1 MFDPG
6 FWEITVIAVLGLL
19 ILGPERL
26 PVVAKKVGYWVG
38 KGRRYLS
45 SVRSDI
51 EREFRTDELEKILN
65 QQSTEIEELKS
76 LITDTAKQ
84 AKDSV
89 EETKSLVED
98 SFNTEAKPK
107 PKKNKPKKKPK
118 AKITDK
124 PKIKSKKIEA
134 KKIEAKPKKKADD
147 EDQSAGKG

>member
-6 FWEITVIAVLGLL
+6 FWEVTVIAVLGLL

-65 QQSTEIEELKS
+65 QQSTEIEELKD
-76 LITDTAKQ
+76 LISDTKKEATDVVQ
-84 AKDSV
+84 
-89 EETKSLVED
+89 ETKELLETSL
-98 SFNTEAKPK
+98 NTEE
-107 PKKNKPKKKPK
+107 KKKPK
-118 AKITDK
+118 TN
-124 PKIKSKKIEA
+124 
-134 KKIEAKPKKKADD
+134 KKKSASKNKLKKEIGKTSTKKDD
-147 EDQSAGKG
+147 GKNESAGKD

>member
-6 FWEITVIAVLGLL
+6 FWEVTVIAVLGLL

-65 QQSTEIEELKS
+65 QQSTEIEELKD
-76 LITDTAKQ
+76 LISDTKKEATDVVQ
-84 AKDSV
+84 
-89 EETKSLVED
+89 ETKELLETSL
-98 SFNTEAKPK
+98 NTEE
-107 PKKNKPKKKPK
+107 KKKPK
-118 AKITDK
+118 TN
-124 PKIKSKKIEA
+124 
-134 KKIEAKPKKKADD
+134 KKKSASKNKLKKEIGKTSTKKDD
-147 EDQSAGKG
+147 

>member
-6 FWEITVIAVLGLL
+6 FWEVTVIAVLGLL

-65 QQSTEIEELKS
+65 QQSTEIEELKD
-76 LITDTAKQ
+76 LISDTKKEATDVVQ
-84 AKDSV
+84 
-89 EETKSLVED
+89 ETKELLETSL
-98 SFNTEAKPK
+98 NTEE
-107 PKKNKPKKKPK
+107 KKKPK
-118 AKITDK
+118 TN
-124 PKIKSKKIEA
+124 
-134 KKIEAKPKKKADD
+134 KKKSASKNKLKKEIGKTSTKKDD
-147 EDQSAGKG
+147 KKDDGKNESAGKD

>member
-6 FWEITVIAVLGLL
+6 FWEVTVIAVLGLL

-65 QQSTEIEELKS
+65 QQSTEIEALKD
-76 LITDTAKQ
+76 LISDTKKEATDVVQ
-84 AKDSV
+84 
-89 EETKSLVED
+89 ETKELLETSL
-98 SFNTEAKPK
+98 NTEE
-107 PKKNKPKKKPK
+107 KKKPK
-118 AKITDK
+118 TN
-124 PKIKSKKIEA
+124 
-134 KKIEAKPKKKADD
+134 KKKSASKNKLKKEIGKTSTKKDD
-147 EDQSAGKG
+147 KKDDGKNESAGKD

>member
-6 FWEITVIAVLGLL
+6 FWEVTVIAVLGLL

-65 QQSTEIEELKS
+65 QQSTEIEALKD
-76 LITDTAKQ
+76 LISDTKKEATDVVQ
-84 AKDSV
+84 
-89 EETKSLVED
+89 ETKELLETSL
-98 SFNTEAKPK
+98 NTEE
-107 PKKNKPKKKPK
+107 KKKPK
-118 AKITDK
+118 TNKKKSA
-124 PKIKSKKIEA
+124 SKKKL
-134 KKIEAKPKKKADD
+134 KKEIGKTSTKKDD
-147 EDQSAGKG
+147 KKDDGKNESAGKD